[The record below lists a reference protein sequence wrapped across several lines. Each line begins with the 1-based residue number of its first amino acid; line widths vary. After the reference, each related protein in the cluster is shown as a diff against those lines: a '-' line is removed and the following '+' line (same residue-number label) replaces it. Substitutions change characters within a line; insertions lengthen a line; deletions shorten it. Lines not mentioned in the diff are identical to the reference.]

1 MADWTSTM
9 QQTFEYYIVDPGT
22 WKDSKKI
29 NTIIESKI
37 SRDLEAETLGSASI
51 TITESIGECYIRIY
65 LITIQNRKR
74 EKHPLGTFLVQTPSY
89 SFDGKVKSITM
100 DAYTPL
106 IELKEKNPPIGYS
119 IYKNENIL
127 ERACDILKKQMRAP
141 IITSG
146 KDATL
151 TDNFVANLDDTW
163 ITFVNDLLENVDMRL
178 ELDELGKVLISPKQ
192 ELSSLQPIW
201 TFDTGNSSILYPN
214 FDIDHDL
221 YGIPNVVEVVY
232 SNGSKTICSTAVN
245 DDPNS
250 PVSTISRGRKIIR
263 RVTDPSVIG
272 NPSENELK
280 RYAEQLLKQLSS
292 IEYTINFTHGYCPVR
307 IGDCVRLNY
316 ETAGLKNIKAK
327 VISQSISCVPGCPV
341 SSKAVFTNNLWGGD

>member
-1 MADWTSTM
+1 MAEWTSTM
-9 QQTFEYYIVDPGT
+9 QQTFKYYIVEPGT

-141 IITSG
+141 VVSSG
-146 KDATL
+146 KDTTL

-178 ELDELGKVLISPKQ
+178 ELDELGKVLFSPKQ
-192 ELSSLQPIW
+192 ELSSLQPYG
-201 TFDTGNSSILYPN
+201 FDKGIAQYLYPN

-221 YGIPNVVEVVY
+221 YGIPTWLKCLF
-232 SNGSKTICSTAVN
+232 NGSKTICINAVN
-245 DDPNS
+245 DDNS
-250 PVSTISRGRKIIR
+250 PVSTISRGRKLYVELHVIIIEIIR
-263 RVTDPSVIG
+263 
-272 NPSENELK
+272 NELK
-280 RYAEQLLKQLSS
+280 HM
-292 IEYTINFTHGYCPVR
+292 INSFIY
-307 IGDCVRLNY
+307 
-316 ETAGLKNIKAK
+316 
-327 VISQSISCVPGCPV
+327 
-341 SSKAVFTNNLWGGD
+341 